1 MKTKDNAGH
10 DLDVYKYAG
19 RVSTIKECE
28 DSLKRCTDYTDLY
41 QQHWSDTTTPIDET
55 MEAVQ
60 CLMEQGKVR
69 AAGVS
74 NYSVA
79 QMKEA
84 EKTID
89 LVSNQ
94 VPYSMLRRGM
104 SRT

>member
-1 MKTKDNAGH
+1 
-10 DLDVYKYAG
+10 
-19 RVSTIKECE
+19 
-28 DSLKRCTDYTDLY
+28 
-41 QQHWSDTTTPIDET
+41 

-79 QMKEA
+79 QMEEA

>member
-1 MKTKDNAGH
+1 MRGQLEALG
-10 DLDVYKYAG
+10 
-19 RVSTIKECE
+19 
-28 DSLKRCTDYTDLY
+28 TDYTDLY
-41 QQHWSDTTTPIDET
+41 QQHWPDTTTPIDET

-79 QMKEA
+79 QMEEA